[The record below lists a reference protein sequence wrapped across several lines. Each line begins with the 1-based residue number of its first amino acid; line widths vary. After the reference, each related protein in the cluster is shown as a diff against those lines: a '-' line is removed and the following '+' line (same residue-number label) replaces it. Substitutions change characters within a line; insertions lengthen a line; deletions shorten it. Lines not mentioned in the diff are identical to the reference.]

1 LLYLGGSFS
10 LQPLKQRL
18 PELMPK
24 LGMVLQVFWC
34 GFSGNGRLQHP
45 AAGVVGGLDQ
55 QAWLCG
61 VMLLWHMRT
70 LIEFN
75 VCMPWHQVSPSG
87 CLILTTSQIVSMNT
101 ASLLAG
107 C

>member
-18 PELMPK
+18 PEIMPK
-24 LGMVLQVFWC
+24 LMVPQVFWC
-34 GFSGNGRLQHP
+34 GFSGIGRLQHP
-45 AAGVVGGLDQ
+45 AAGVVGGLDL

-61 VMLLWHMRT
+61 VMLLWHMRR

-75 VCMPWHQVSPSG
+75 ACMPWHQVSPSG
-87 CLILTTSQIVSMNT
+87 YLILTTSQIVSMIS